1 MAAILKLRALSG
13 HSSELFL
20 IMSLL
25 LLAGIEPN
33 PGPTFES
40 FGRVRSLSA
49 TFFNGNKFCDF
60 LFAFLDDVG
69 LPMWGFLFKGK
80 SVKENNVSIL

>member
-1 MAAILKLRALSG
+1 MATILKLRALSAY
-13 HSSELFL
+13 SSELFL

-40 FGRVRSLSA
+40 FGRVRNLPA

-69 LPMWGFLFKGK
+69 LPMWGFLL
-80 SVKENNVSIL
+80 KERVLKKRMFP